1 MGLPSVCS
9 LFLCLILPADAILS
23 DSEKW
28 KHVETFF
35 TQIKQQQSELKKV
48 NTQLSETIENQIHV
62 IKKLENR
69 IAILE
74 SADCECRKLDKAK
87 QNVVTADSDSK
98 VQKNYEETYVSV
110 KNNRTDDVSVK
121 QSPKGITV
129 PILQP
134 QRRISGSQTIGNIA
148 FDAYMPSNE
157 QLPALNH
164 ILVFRSVQTNV
175 GGHYNKF
182 SGMFTVPENGIYVFT
197 WTVVCDIHAQRIT
210 QIVVNAAVVGA
221 AMCDAQGGSYFRTT
235 TGLVVVEVNQ
245 GEVVFIRTHPTHLGG
260 KAIISAPDFHR
271 TTFSG
276 WKL

>member
-9 LFLCLILPADAILS
+9 LLVCLILPADAILS
-23 DSEKW
+23 DREKW

-35 TQIKQQQSELKKV
+35 IKIQQQQSELKKV
-48 NTQLSETIENQIHV
+48 NTHLSENIENQIYVIV

-69 IAILE
+69 VAFLE
-74 SADCECRKLDKAK
+74 TADWECRKLDKAK
-87 QNVVTADSDSK
+87 ENVLTADSDSK
-98 VQKNYEETYVSV
+98 VQTNYEETYVNV
-110 KNNRTDDVSVK
+110 KNNRTDGVLQLS
-121 QSPKGITV
+121 KGITV

-134 QRRISGSQTIGNIA
+134 QRRISGSQTIWNIA

-164 ILVFRSVQTNV
+164 ILVFHSVQTNV

-182 SGMFTVPENGIYVFT
+182 SEMFSVPENGMYVFR
-197 WTVVCDIHAQRIT
+197 WTVVCDIHGQ
-210 QIVVNAAVVGA
+210 
-221 AMCDAQGGSYFRTT
+221 
-235 TGLVVVEVNQ
+235 VNQ
-245 GEVVFIRTHPTHLGG
+245 GEVVFIRTQPAHLGG

-276 WKL
+276 WRLY